1 MAESREHNSPT
12 SPPPHLVQMDAL
24 DRDDML
30 DYFTRA
36 ESFRA
41 GAAADQRHA
50 GRIVATLFYEPSTR
64 TRLSFESAALR
75 LGAQTLGF
83 SDPAASSAAKG
94 EMLIDTIRTVERY
107 ADLIVLRHP
116 AEGAARLAAQVAS
129 VPIVN
134 AGDGGH
140 EHPTQTLFDL
150 YTIHRRRGS
159 LNGLTL
165 GLTGD
170 LKYGRTVHS
179 LALAAAAFGVTLI
192 FIAPEPLQVPAH
204 LRGRLEDMT
213 VVRTAA
219 SLDGV
224 IDKLDALYVT
234 RVQRER
240 MDPAEAAALGPPHAL
255 GPTDLRTARD
265 DLLVL
270 HPLPRVTEID
280 PAVDEDP
287 RAWYFEQLADGVV
300 MRMAIL
306 DVLLSGA
313 APLPLGGGAKRP
325 PPEDPPWRESPDA
338 KGMTCGNPNCVTRR
352 ERGVMMRTISRG
364 GVRSCAY
371 CDWCVEPGRAVH
383 SSR

>member
-1 MAESREHNSPT
+1 MTESREHVEPT
-12 SPPPHLVQMDAL
+12 SPPPHLVRMDAL
-24 DRDDML
+24 GRDAML
-30 DYFTRA
+30 EYFARA

-41 GAAADQRHA
+41 GSGAGPKHS

-94 EMLIDTIRTVERY
+94 ETLIDTIRTVERY

-150 YTIHRRRGS
+150 YTIHRQRGS
-159 LNGLTL
+159 LDGLTL

-192 FIAPEPLQVPAH
+192 FIAPAPLQVPDH
-204 LRGRLEDMT
+204 LRGRLEEMT

-219 SLDGV
+219 ALDEV
-224 IDKLDALYVT
+224 IGELDALYVT
-234 RVQRER
+234 RVQTER
-240 MDPAEAAALGPPHAL
+240 MDPAEAAALGPPRSL
-255 GPTDLRTARD
+255 GPEDLRKAKD

-306 DVLLSGA
+306 DGLLSGA
-313 APLPLGGGAKRP
+313 APLPPGAGAKRP
-325 PPEDPPWRESPDA
+325 APEDPPWRESPEA
-338 KGMTCGNPNCVTRR
+338 KGSSCANPKCVTHR
-352 ERGVMMRTISRG
+352 ERGVMMRTNARG
-364 GVRSCAY
+364 GARWCAY
-371 CDWCVEPGRAVH
+371 CDWRVE
-383 SSR
+383 